1 MESDSQPQILVVE
14 DDPAIRE
21 TLMDILELNEFR
33 ALSATNGEEGLA
45 LAQRH
50 QPDIILSDV
59 AMPKLDGFEML
70 AALRADD
77 RTRSIPVIIISAS
90 IEAERMRQ
98 GMDLGAEDYITKP
111 FTEDQIIR
119 SIRARLEKK
128 ALLDELDAYAHT
140 VAHDLKNP
148 VGVIMGQA
156 ELLKLTWAT
165 ADEERKLKTVT
176 AIANASARLANIVD
190 ELLILAG
197 VRRQIVKPQL
207 LAMDAI
213 VQEALDRLENL
224 VGPSQAKI
232 ERPQQWH
239 VAYGHAPWITE
250 IWANYLSNALKYGG
264 KPPQIQIGSEA
275 VAGRNFTRFW
285 VQDKGPGLSVEQQ
298 AKLFLPFSRVTESR
312 AQGHGLGLSIVR
324 RIAEKLGGKAGVES
338 KAGEGSRFWF
348 ELPAVAATTP
358 QRP

>member
-1 MESDSQPQILVVE
+1 MHSDSQPQILVVE

-21 TLMDILELNEFR
+21 TLVDLLQFNQLQV
-33 ALSATNGEEGLA
+33 LSASNGEEGLA

-50 QPDIILSDV
+50 QPDVILSDV
-59 AMPKLDGFEML
+59 TMPQMDGFALL

-90 IEAERMRQ
+90 VEAERMRQ
-98 GMDLGAEDYITKP
+98 SMDLGAEDYITKP

-148 VGVIMGQA
+148 IGVILGHA
-156 ELLKLTWAT
+156 GLLKMTWNT
-165 ADEERKLKTVT
+165 ASDEKKLKAVT
-176 AIANASARLANIVD
+176 AIENSSVRLANIVD

-197 VRRQIVKPQL
+197 VRRQAVQL
-207 LAMDAI
+207 KWLAMDTI

-224 VGPSQAKI
+224 VGTSQAKI
-232 ERPQQWH
+232 ERPSEWH
-239 VAYGHAPWITE
+239 AAYGHAPWITE

-264 KPPQIQIGSEA
+264 KPPQVRVGSDPA
-275 VAGRNFTRFW
+275 ATRGFTRFW
-285 VQDKGPGLSVEQQ
+285 VQDNGAGLTPEQQ
-298 AKLFLPFSRVTESR
+298 SRLFLPFSRVTESR

-338 KAGEGSRFWF
+338 VVGEGCRFWF
-348 ELPAVAATTP
+348 ELPAVAPAPPSKT
-358 QRP
+358 